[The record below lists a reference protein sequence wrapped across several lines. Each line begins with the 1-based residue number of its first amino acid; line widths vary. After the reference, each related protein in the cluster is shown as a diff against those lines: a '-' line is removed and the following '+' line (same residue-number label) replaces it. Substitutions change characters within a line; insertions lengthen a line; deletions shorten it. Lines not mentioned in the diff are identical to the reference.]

1 MDEGLQPDNHDINLN
16 RMNSEH
22 KSIRADSIIKR
33 FFLLFKFQN
42 SWFGAFEASLLF
54 FFVMISV
61 FFDSFYGDFLFK
73 ISIFIWMPIFYIFY
87 SIFFSFVLKEIP
99 TYKLL
104 LLTVLALFLDMF
116 LFYLSYIFGT
126 FPFRGLEIE
135 FGPFMIIATLLLPLS
150 IVLIY
155 NLSSQNKDIASDE
168 REVIDREEEHG
179 STADRVGQLDR
190 LSHSSSD
197 ILESTKDG
205 TSKKEDLTDIQL
217 PLNIS
222 GFSHYA
228 DNLVGSCG
236 YILVDKDGY
245 ILSERN
251 FFENSQVKA
260 LILDSLSKM
269 IKDSLLRLDFGKL
282 ENMILTDDQIGVIFF
297 SLRDEAKFFV
307 FFDSRLEKNSQFELF
322 SEVQTLSS
330 RLVFDI
336 I

>member
-1 MDEGLQPDNHDINLN
+1 MVEGLQSDNQDINF
-16 RMNSEH
+16 NSVNFEQ
-22 KSIRADSIIKR
+22 KPTRANMVVR
-33 FFLLFKFQN
+33 RLLLLFKAKH
-42 SWFGAFEASLLF
+42 SWFSVFEASLLF

-61 FFDSFYGDFLFK
+61 FFDSFYGNFLFK
-73 ISIFIWMPIFYIFY
+73 ISIFVWIPIFYILY
-87 SIFFSFVLKEIP
+87 SIFFSFTLKEVP

-116 LFYLSYIFGT
+116 LFYFSYIFGT
-126 FPFRGLEIE
+126 FPFKGLEIE
-135 FGPFMIIATLLLPLS
+135 FGPFMIISSLLLPLS
-150 IVLIY
+150 ILLIY
-155 NLSSQNKDIASDE
+155 SPPLQKKDMTSEKEGFVDTGLVDHS
-168 REVIDREEEHG
+168 RVVI
-179 STADRVGQLDR
+179 VGQQDR
-190 LSHSSSD
+190 LSNSLD
-197 ILESTKDG
+197 ILVPEKIGQSQ
-205 TSKKEDLTDIQL
+205 KEDLTDIQL
-217 PLNIS
+217 PLNIA

-282 ENMILTDDQIGVIFF
+282 ENMMLAGDQIGVMFF
-297 SLRDEAKFFV
+297 LLRDEAKFFV
-307 FFDSRLEKNSQFELF
+307 FFDSRLEKSSQCELF
-322 SEVQTLSS
+322 SDALSLSS